1 LQSLPSR
8 VALGV
13 SHFLL
18 VEDFN
23 DAIDR
28 GVDAVSFT
36 IKRRKNINAIHD
48 GDLAIPPDAE

>member
-48 GDLAIPPDAE
+48 GDLAIPSDAE